1 MFLLNNNIT
10 SNIDR
15 QRHHWS
21 GAMPEILKIILMILL
36 VIGAIFISVY
46 ITGLRMRKAAEFIM
60 QDLREKKAFDPAS
73 AVELSYAKGS
83 LLNFGLRDYRPQA
96 LQELLKQG
104 VVQIQEEGRYFLSRG
119 DKDHADWSSR

>member
-1 MFLLNNNIT
+1 
-10 SNIDR
+10 
-15 QRHHWS
+15 
-21 GAMPEILKIILMILL
+21 MPEILKIILMILL
-36 VIGAIFISVY
+36 VLGGIVISLY

-60 QDLREKKAFDPAS
+60 QDLREKKAFDSAS

-104 VVQIQEEGRYFLSRG
+104 VVQIQEHGRYFVHQG
-119 DKDHADWSSR
+119 

>member
-1 MFLLNNNIT
+1 
-10 SNIDR
+10 
-15 QRHHWS
+15 
-21 GAMPEILKIILMILL
+21 MPEILKIILMILL
-36 VIGAIFISVY
+36 VIGAIFISMY

-104 VVQIQEEGRYFLSRG
+104 VVQIQEEGRYFLHQ
-119 DKDHADWSSR
+119 D